1 MNIMIIGA
9 GFTGLQLAKRLLNE
23 KNTVTIIDNNEET
36 IENVK
41 GQLDCDAFAVD
52 GNNLENLEEHGIE
65 KQDALVVV
73 TNNDEVN
80 MITCSLVD
88 AVYPNIVK
96 IARVRNYAYYVN
108 TTDAA
113 KHHADTFKG
122 NHRPLYGID
131 YMVHPDVE
139 AAEAIVKAVEHGAIS
154 DIVDFGENGEYE
166 ITALQIEKDSKLDG
180 TALKNIRNLTDKK
193 FLVVYQET
201 RDSETDNM
209 VSARPSGE
217 TILHAGDR
225 IAIITAK
232 ENIADMLAL
241 CGIQIDVIKKICL
254 CGIGR
259 VGSIVAE
266 RIIEKEQK
274 SLLTRIFSGTKKSTQ
289 SMTIIDTDIELCEA
303 AKEKFPT
310 ANVVHADITDDSIIE
325 EERLDKCNLL
335 ICATHN
341 HELNMVI
348 SAYLESLGVEKS
360 IVLVNQAQ
368 YGNIARKLG
377 IEVAIPMRDTL
388 VDSIISHLHGKSV
401 TGIHTVSN
409 GEFEII
415 ECDLS
420 PNSKF
425 AGKALKDIANPG
437 QYLVLLIKKPGSK
450 NYELPQGN
458 SVLTAGDH
466 LVIIEKTGDKKV
478 LEKFSK

>member
-1 MNIMIIGA
+1 
-9 GFTGLQLAKRLLNE
+9 
-23 KNTVTIIDNNEET
+23 
-36 IENVK
+36 
-41 GQLDCDAFAVD
+41 
-52 GNNLENLEEHGIE
+52 
-65 KQDALVVV
+65 
-73 TNNDEVN
+73 
-80 MITCSLVD
+80 
-88 AVYPNIVK
+88 
-96 IARVRNYAYYVN
+96 
-108 TTDAA
+108 
-113 KHHADTFKG
+113 
-122 NHRPLYGID
+122 
-131 YMVHPDVE
+131 
-139 AAEAIVKAVEHGAIS
+139 
-154 DIVDFGENGEYE
+154 
-166 ITALQIEKDSKLDG
+166 
-180 TALKNIRNLTDKK
+180 
-193 FLVVYQET
+193 
-201 RDSETDNM
+201 
-209 VSARPSGE
+209 
-217 TILHAGDR
+217 
-225 IAIITAK
+225 
-232 ENIADMLAL
+232 
-241 CGIQIDVIKKICL
+241 
-254 CGIGR
+254 
-259 VGSIVAE
+259 
-266 RIIEKEQK
+266 
-274 SLLTRIFSGTKKSTQ
+274 
-289 SMTIIDTDIELCEA
+289 MTIIDTDIELCEA